1 MFELLYVANIKVPLS
16 VFRGFLV
23 TLGREDHLG
32 QMESQYVTRLLT
44 HTHTPDVYCNIF
56 TVLVAKS
63 SVGPAVCLRVW
74 VLFEVVLDK
83 HCYCISFRVMP
94 PAAVDHFPWHIF
106 SKKEKEKGKKLY

>member
-44 HTHTPDVYCNIF
+44 HTHTHLMF
-56 TVLVAKS
+56 TVTFSQCLWLNPQLVQQFA
-63 SVGPAVCLRVW
+63 SVFGFCLK
-74 VLFEVVLDK
+74 LFSTS
-83 HCYCISFRVMP
+83 IAIAF
-94 PAAVDHFPWHIF
+94 HFV
-106 SKKEKEKGKKLY
+106 SCLQLL

>member
-1 MFELLYVANIKVPLS
+1 MFELLYVTNIKVPLS
-16 VFRGFLV
+16 VFRGFLG

-32 QMESQYVTRLLT
+32 LMESQYVTRSLT
-44 HTHTPDVYCNIF
+44 HTHAPDVYCNIF

-74 VLFEVVLDK
+74 VLFEVILDK
-83 HCYCISFRVMP
+83 HRYCISFRVMP

-106 SKKEKEKGKKLY
+106 SKKEKQKRKKLY